1 MYVKG
6 SEKGHEIPLTS
17 SPKPQDKGPH
27 LYEFSPSG
35 NCFEYY
41 AMSIGARSQSAKT
54 YLEAHFNE
62 FEDCESPNGTLRPR
76 PTR

>member
-1 MYVKG
+1 MK
-6 SEKGHEIPLTS
+6 ER
-17 SPKPQDKGPH
+17 GPH

-54 YLEAHFNE
+54 YLEAHMSE
-62 FEDCESPNGTLRPR
+62 FEDCQFLPHSSLKTDEEGNR
-76 PTR
+76 